1 MAPEMTIFPSV
12 PTSPAGAHKAVFFAL
27 REGEN
32 GADELELRFGPERTH
47 IATLSPGPSPL
58 GGALEWLGDCALGER
73 YSLYAVCSGVLVQP
87 AGGEEA
93 PEVFIED
100 PSWHTMARD
109 GRVAVVHTDGAG
121 PSLLELDA
129 GAVESIA
136 RSWADGVAPI
146 RPGPGGA
153 SEFGSV
159 LRHARILHRVSM
171 YGPEGMLAN
180 PWSTPCRTSEYQ
192 RPMIAMWDT
201 LHIVLDLM
209 AMGELELAARELA
222 NHYAQ
227 QDEQSGQMPQDCVPS
242 AATAQAPPDAVAP
255 VAEGVRDAEGRKF
268 DISQPPLW
276 APVALEVADRLGSDG
291 MLSELY
297 PLVEAN
303 IGWWEANRLD
313 AETGL
318 FFWRSRNE
326 SGADNTPRFGGGGA
340 GGPAEDDSAGTEDT
354 SGYGAA
360 DLTAQMH
367 LSYEAAAEMARRM
380 GRDPG
385 RWEAEAESAAGAM
398 NGLLWS
404 EEAGLYLDYDL
415 TIEEQTG
422 PRTPFGLFALL
433 GSAPGAERAARMVET
448 LTDTGSFWREL
459 PVPTVAVDE
468 PSYSLDM
475 WRGPVWLSLNLWIA
489 KGLVRWG
496 RKDLAAELARRGLR
510 RAQSV
515 LEREGCILEFYPAD
529 GMRTGSLRR
538 KGDVAGP
545 HRNYLGHAP
554 LHALAE
560 LL

>member
-1 MAPEMTIFPSV
+1 MAAEMTIFPSV
-12 PTSPAGAHKAVFFAL
+12 PTSPAGAHKGNFFAL
-27 REGEN
+27 REAGN
-32 GADELELRFGPERTH
+32 GADELELRFGPEQTL

-58 GGALEWLGDCALGER
+58 GADLEWLGDCALGER
-73 YSLYAVCSGVLVQP
+73 YSLYAVCSGALVRP
-87 AGGEEA
+87 ADGAAA

-109 GRVAVVHTDGAG
+109 DRVAVVHTDGAG

-129 GAVESIA
+129 AAVESIA
-136 RSWADGVAPI
+136 RSWADGGAPI
-146 RPGPGGA
+146 RPGAGGA

-159 LRHARILHRVSM
+159 LHHARILHRVSM
-171 YGPEGMLAN
+171 YGPEGILPN

-201 LHIVLDLM
+201 LHIVLDLL
-209 AMGELELAARELA
+209 AMGELELSARELA

-242 AATAQAPPDAVAP
+242 APDAAD
-255 VAEGVRDAEGRKF
+255 AIAAGTRDAAGRKF

-276 APVALEVADRLGSDG
+276 ARVTLEVADRLGSDA
-291 MLSELY
+291 MLAELY

-303 IGWWEANRLD
+303 LGWWEANRLD

-318 FFWRSRNE
+318 FFWRNRNE
-326 SGADNTPRFGGGGA
+326 SGADNTPRFGGGG
-340 GGPAEDDSAGTEDT
+340 GGGGAEPPEDDSAGTEDT
-354 SGYGAA
+354 SDYGAA

-367 LSYEAAAEMARRM
+367 LSYEAAAEMARRT
-380 GRDPG
+380 GRDPS
-385 RWEAEAESAAGAM
+385 RWEAEAEASAGAM

-433 GSAPGAERAARMVET
+433 GSAPGEERAARMVET
-448 LTDTGSFWREL
+448 LTDAASFWREL

-468 PSYSLDM
+468 DSYSLDM

-538 KGDVAGP
+538 KGDVAGA
-545 HRNYLGHAP
+545 HRYYLGHAP